1 MAGKPPTLNADGRRL
16 RMIIVSVPIMGATA
30 LVLYKRLVLGAPQR
44 KLNPDE
50 RMDITKGAVVVQ
62 HHSTNEEE
70 RT

>member
-30 LVLYKRLVLGAPQR
+30 LVLYKRLVLGERQR

-50 RMDITKGAVVVQ
+50 RMDITKRAVVVQ
-62 HHSTNEEE
+62 HRTNEHE

>member
-1 MAGKPPTLNADGRRL
+1 MLIWMWTWT
-16 RMIIVSVPIMGATA
+16 V
-30 LVLYKRLVLGAPQR
+30 VLYKRLVLGEQQR

-62 HHSTNEEE
+62 HHPHGTNEGE

>member
-1 MAGKPPTLNADGRRL
+1 MLVWTWTWTWT
-16 RMIIVSVPIMGATA
+16 V
-30 LVLYKRLVLGAPQR
+30 VLYKRLVLGAPQR

-62 HHSTNEEE
+62 HHSTNEGE